1 MGRVRVVFSIPPKIR
16 PLVFADLQ
24 VAQHLAYVEW
34 YTSIPLHPSPN
45 HLLYKISP
53 QRDQQGG
60 GVVGSIVPV
69 SDIVRSVHLFPVFGP
84 YAPSDWT
91 PKNVLDCCPAFYM
104 NPFTDR
110 ELYHLIG

>member
-1 MGRVRVVFSIPPKIR
+1 MGRVRLVFSIPPSVWA
-16 PLVFADLQ
+16 LVFTDPQ

-34 YTSIPLHPSPN
+34 YTPLPSRPDPN

-60 GVVGSIVPV
+60 GIIGSIIPV
-69 SDIVRSVHLFPVFGP
+69 YDIIRSVHLFPVFGP

-91 PKNVLDCCPAFYM
+91 SKNVLDHCPTFYI

-110 ELYHLIG
+110 ELYHLLG